1 MAYKPKRLLDSRG
14 RAVEAA
20 AFSAEL
26 IPGRAVGVWYEGDD
40 VWHERL
46 LLHPTGTPGLWV
58 VRTPD
63 GDVYDEQ
70 IDAMSPTDGPSR
82 AALCDND
89 RYGPYQLRGRF

>member
-1 MAYKPKRLLDSRG
+1 MAHKPQRLLGSPG
-14 RAVEAA
+14 RAVAA
-20 AFSAEL
+20 VEFSAEL
-26 IPGRAVGVWYEGDD
+26 VPGRAVGVWYEGDD

-70 IDAMSPTDGPSR
+70 IDAISPTDGPSR

-89 RYGPYQLRGRF
+89 R